1 MTNKALY
8 LVLMICGLFLLA
20 LIARNGKLLLLALP
34 FLVYIMIG
42 MLQSPVEISLSAH
55 RTIDKANVV
64 AQEPIQTHVVIENQG
79 RTLGNLYLDD
89 SLSPS
94 ARVLEGQAC
103 QRLSLPVGG
112 AMDLNYNFQATRGLY
127 TWATIHATASDPFGL
142 FEVKQDVPAF
152 GEILV
157 RPKPIRLRHIPLE
170 PRFTLHAPGPLS
182 ARLAGSGTDFFG
194 IREYRPGDSLRRVN
208 WRLAA
213 RHPGAQFTNEFERE
227 EIADF
232 GLILDARK
240 LTNTEAMEGALF
252 ESSVRATAALAEIFL
267 KEGNRV
273 AFLVFG
279 GSMTF
284 SFPGY
289 GKKQLNLIMRNL
301 ACARQG
307 SNLSLRYLEYFPTR
321 LFPARSVLIVLS
333 ALGAHDLETYV
344 RLRGFG
350 YEILLISPDP
360 VNYVRQTL
368 PTVQINNW
376 AVRAARI
383 ERLVQLRQLMKLG
396 VKVVDWQVDKP
407 LEATLQKTARYLAHR
422 GNL

>member
-8 LVLMICGLFLLA
+8 LVLMICALFLLA
-20 LIARNGKLLLLALP
+20 LTVRNGRLLLLAIP
-34 FLVYIMIG
+34 FLVYLMMG
-42 MLQSPVEISLSAH
+42 MLQAPVEISLSAH

-64 AQEPIQTHVVIENQG
+64 AQEPIHAHVVIENQG

-94 ARVLEGQAC
+94 ARVLDGQAR
-103 QRLSLPVGG
+103 QRLLLPGGG
-112 AMDLNYNFQATRGLY
+112 AMDLNYIFQATRGLY
-127 TWATIHATASDPFGL
+127 TWTTIHASASDPFGL
-142 FEVKQDVPAF
+142 FEVKQEVPAF
-152 GEILV
+152 GETLV
-157 RPKPIRLRHIPLE
+157 RPAPIRLRHISLE

-194 IREYRPGDSLRRVN
+194 IREYRSGDSLRRVN

-213 RHPGAQFTNEFERE
+213 RHPGARFTNEFERE

-240 LTNTEAMEGALF
+240 LTNTETMEAALF
-252 ESSVRATAALAEIFL
+252 ESSVRATASLAEIFL

-289 GKKQLNLIMRNL
+289 GKRQLNLIMRNL

-307 SNLSLRYLEYFPTR
+307 ANLSLSYLEYFPTR
-321 LFPARSVLIVLS
+321 LFPARSILIVLS
-333 ALGAHDLETYV
+333 PLGAHDLDTYS

-350 YEILLISPDP
+350 YEILLISPDS
-360 VNYVRQTL
+360 VDYVRRTL
-368 PTVQINNW
+368 PPTQINNW

-383 ERLVQLRQLMKLG
+383 ERHVQLKQLMKLG
-396 VKVVDWQVDKP
+396 VKVVDWQVDQP
-407 LEATLQKTARYLAHR
+407 LEATLQKAARYLAHR
-422 GNL
+422 ANL